1 VLTQRIKKSLKG
13 LKLLVVDEMT
23 VSGETL
29 KLVSKYLKTKKPKQ
43 VKYAVLYRQPWS
55 NFSPIIAGKKLPLGP
70 CTRGKNY
77 AITSATRARNNIFY
91 GSQFST

>member
-1 VLTQRIKKSLKG
+1 
-13 LKLLVVDEMT
+13 MT

-55 NFSPIIAGKKLPLGP
+55 KFFPDYCGKKIYRLALVPVE
-70 CTRGKNY
+70 R
-77 AITSATRARNNIFY
+77 IT
-91 GSQFST
+91 Q